1 MLECD
6 RADTRRRADHGCA
19 TMLDGLPDGT
29 LDAVQAT
36 VGRRFNNK
44 SILREALTHA
54 SIADSRSLSNERLE
68 FLGDAVLGLV
78 VCEELHHR
86 FPDAL
91 EGELTKIKSTVVSRK
106 TCAEIIAEMGLD
118 RHLQL
123 GKGMLHHAT
132 LPGSVSAAL
141 LEALV
146 GAIYIDAGG
155 HDGGLLAVREFLMP
169 LIEPLIRDAAECGHQ
184 QNFKSVL
191 QQHAQDR
198 LGVVP
203 IYVLLDE
210 QGPDHAK
217 CFEVCVQLGADRY
230 ESAWGQ
236 SKKDAEQRAALHAL
250 TELGVLERDNTGTLR
265 IVETDS
271 ADADAD

>member
-1 MLECD
+1 MPDDFTESSLE
-6 RADTRRRADHGCA
+6 AI
-19 TMLDGLPDGT
+19 
-29 LDAVQAT
+29 QAA
-36 VGRRFNNK
+36 VGRRFHDE

-54 SIADSRSLSNERLE
+54 SSADSRTLSNERLE

-78 VCEELHHR
+78 VCEELHRR

-91 EGELTKIKSTVVSRK
+91 EGELTKIKSSVVSRK

-118 RHLQL
+118 EHLLL
-123 GKGMLHHAT
+123 GKGMMNHAT
-132 LPGSVSAAL
+132 LPSSVSAAL

-146 GAIYIDAGG
+146 GAIYIDAGAS
-155 HDGGLLAVREFLMP
+155 DGGLLAVRAFLMP

-203 IYVLLDE
+203 AYILLDE

-217 CFEVCVQLGADRY
+217 CFEVCVQLGVDRY

-250 TELGVLERDNTGTLR
+250 TALGVVERDNAGTLR
-265 IVETDS
+265 LVETES
-271 ADADAD
+271 ALTTPTLADDEADPTPGV

>member
-1 MLECD
+1 MADEITERSLE
-6 RADTRRRADHGCA
+6 
-19 TMLDGLPDGT
+19 
-29 LDAVQAT
+29 AVQEA
-36 VGRRFNNK
+36 VGRRFRDGL
-44 SILREALTHA
+44 ILREALTHA
-54 SIADSRSLSNERLE
+54 SSADSRALSNERLE

-78 VCEELHHR
+78 VCEELHRR

-91 EGELTKIKSTVVSRK
+91 EGELTKIKSSVVSRK
-106 TCAEIIAEMGLD
+106 TCAEIIAAMGLD
-118 RHLQL
+118 EHLLL

-132 LPGSVSAAL
+132 LPSSVSAAM

-146 GAIYIDAGG
+146 GAIYLDAGA
-155 HDGGLLAVREFLMP
+155 HDGGLIAVRDFLMP

-203 IYVLLDE
+203 AYVLLDE

-217 CFEVCVQLGADRY
+217 CFEVCVQLGVDRY

-250 TELGVLERDNTGTLR
+250 TALGVVERDDAGTLR
-265 IVETDS
+265 LV
-271 ADADAD
+271 DADTALADQTIGEDGAEPAPGV